1 VLALPDG
8 EDINDGRQIRRE
20 GEPFRSFFM
29 QRWAGVN
36 PADGTP
42 QWETAEGGVTGS
54 YNQAERF
61 IVGNAQP
68 DYIAGLNNTFSFK
81 GFTVSAFFYTSQ
93 GNEIYNGSRPFIESD
108 GARFGWSH
116 LALAGQNFW
125 MNPGD
130 QAERPQPLVGGNNA
144 STASSTRY
152 LEDGSFIRLRNLNVG
167 YSLPKSITDRL
178 NIGRAFLYLQG
189 VNLWTQTNYSGFDP
203 EADEDGDE
211 FFRYPVGKSLTFGL
225 DITF

>member
-1 VLALPDG
+1 MLHA
-8 EDINDGRQIRRE
+8 
-20 GEPFRSFFM
+20 
-29 QRWAGVN
+29 
-36 PADGTP
+36 
-42 QWETAEGGVTGS
+42 
-54 YNQAERF
+54 
-61 IVGNAQP
+61 
-68 DYIAGLNNTFSFK
+68 
-81 GFTVSAFFYTSQ
+81 
-93 GNEIYNGSRPFIESD
+93 SR
-108 GARFGWSH
+108 
-116 LALAGQNFW
+116 
-125 MNPGD
+125 
-130 QAERPQPLVGGNNA
+130 
-144 STASSTRY
+144 STRY